1 MYIYARINKNTLRFV
16 REQKAISFDYV
27 TRITKF
33 KEDKLSLWENGDSDK
48 FPTIN
53 QAKAIAKCYRIPFA
67 GLYMNASDINI
78 KHLPQM
84 RNLRT
89 LPDAMVDNSALNLA
103 IADVLSAR
111 ELLLESKKALK
122 ETVVQFNM
130 SINCPDDNVAQWA
143 GEIRRTL
150 GIDSNVQ
157 YKCRSAR
164 QLYLYIRNLAEVAGA
179 FVHCFTGVDT
189 EIVRGF
195 AIYEDLMPI
204 IGLNNDDRYPAK
216 TFSIIHELV
225 HLIKRSSAVCN
236 DMTNSL
242 SLQAEEVFCN
252 AVAGAV
258 LVPTV
263 NLSRQLGEYTH
274 DEIDLDVVSSLADKF
289 SISKEVICRRLLDTG
304 KITQQRYSQL
314 TTAIRLQFE
323 SERKAAQEY
332 RKITGQVI
340 PRNMSREAIDQNSS
354 ALCRTFF
361 HGYRE
366 GLFDKQDI
374 SRYLGVKQN
383 HVDKFIWEVSK
394 W

>member
-1 MYIYARINKNTLRFV
+1 
-16 REQKAISFDYV
+16 
-27 TRITKF
+27 
-33 KEDKLSLWENGDSDK
+33 
-48 FPTIN
+48 
-53 QAKAIAKCYRIPFA
+53 
-67 GLYMNASDINI
+67 MNAQDINI
-78 KHLPQM
+78 KHLPKM
-84 RNLRT
+84 RNLRS
-89 LPDAMVDNSALNLA
+89 LPNAIVDNSALNLA

-164 QLYLYIRNLAEVAGA
+164 QFYLYIRNLAEAVGA

-263 NLSRQLGEYTH
+263 NLSRQLGEFTH

-383 HVDKFIWEVSK
+383 HIDKFIWEVSK

>member
-111 ELLLESKKALK
+111 DLLLESKRALK
-122 ETVVQFNM
+122 ETVAQFNV
-130 SINCPDDNVAQWA
+130 SINCSDDNVVRWA
-143 GEIRRTL
+143 EEIRRVL
-150 GIDSNVQ
+150 GINSNIQ
-157 YKCRSAR
+157 YKCQSTR
-164 QLYLYIRNLAEVAGA
+164 QFYLYIRNVVETAGA
-179 FVHCFTGVDT
+179 LVHCFTGIDT

-195 AIYEDLMPI
+195 AIYEDLMPV

-225 HLIKRSSAVCN
+225 HLIKRSSAICN
-236 DMTNSL
+236 DMTDSF
-242 SLQAEEVFCN
+242 SDHAEEVFCN
-252 AVAGAV
+252 AVAGEV
-258 LVPTV
+258 LVPCI
-263 NLSRQLGEYTH
+263 NLRRQLGAYTST
-274 DEIDLDVVSSLADKF
+274 EIDLDVISSLADKF
-289 SISKEVICRRLLDTG
+289 SVSKEVICRRLLDTG
-304 KITQQRYSQL
+304 KISQQSYSQL
-314 TTAIRLQFE
+314 IASIKMQFE
-323 SERKAAQEY
+323 NDRRAAQEY
-332 RKITGQVI
+332 RKLTGQRI
-340 PRNMSREAIDQNSS
+340 PRNISREAIDQTSS
-354 ALCRTFF
+354 TLCRTFF

-366 GLFDKQDI
+366 GFFDKQDI
-374 SRYLGVKQN
+374 SRYLGIKQS
-383 HVDKFIWEVSK
+383 HIEKFIWEVSK

>member
-1 MYIYARINKNTLRFV
+1 MYIYAHINKNTLRFV

-33 KEDKLSLWENGDSDK
+33 KEDTLTLWESNDSGK

-53 QAKAIAKCYRIPFA
+53 QAKTIAKCYRIPFA
-67 GLYMNASDINI
+67 GLYMNAQDINI
-78 KHLPQM
+78 KHLPKM
-84 RNLRT
+84 RNLRS
-89 LPDAMVDNSALNLA
+89 LPNAIVDNSALNLA

-164 QLYLYIRNLAEVAGA
+164 QFYLYIRNLAEAAGT

-383 HVDKFIWEVSK
+383 HIDKFIWEVSK

>member
-1 MYIYARINKNTLRFV
+1 MYIYAHINKNTLRFV

-33 KEDKLSLWENGDSDK
+33 KEDKLALWESNDSGK

-53 QAKAIAKCYRIPFA
+53 QAKTIAKCYRIPFA
-67 GLYMNASDINI
+67 GLYMNAQDINI
-78 KHLPQM
+78 KHLPKM
-84 RNLRT
+84 RNLRS
-89 LPDAMVDNSALNLA
+89 LPNAIVDNSALNLA

-164 QLYLYIRNLAEVAGA
+164 QLYLYIRNLAEAAGA

-258 LVPTV
+258 LVPAV

>member
-111 ELLLESKKALK
+111 DLLLESKRALK
-122 ETVVQFNM
+122 ETVAQFNV
-130 SINCPDDNVAQWA
+130 SINCSDDNVVRWA
-143 GEIRRTL
+143 EEIRRVL
-150 GIDSNVQ
+150 GINSNIQ
-157 YKCRSAR
+157 YKCQSTR
-164 QLYLYIRNLAEVAGA
+164 QFYLYIRNVVETAGA
-179 FVHCFTGVDT
+179 FVHCFTGIDT

-195 AIYEDLMPI
+195 ARYEDLMPV

-225 HLIKRSSAVCN
+225 HLIKRSSAICN
-236 DMTNSL
+236 DMTDSF
-242 SLQAEEVFCN
+242 SDHAEEVFCN
-252 AVAGAV
+252 AVAGEV
-258 LVPTV
+258 LVPCI
-263 NLSRQLGEYTH
+263 NLRRQLGAYTST
-274 DEIDLDVVSSLADKF
+274 EIDLDVISSLADKF
-289 SISKEVICRRLLDTG
+289 SVSKEVICRRLLDTG
-304 KITQQRYSQL
+304 KISQQSYSQL
-314 TTAIRLQFE
+314 IASIKMQFE
-323 SERKAAQEY
+323 NDRRAAQEY
-332 RKITGQVI
+332 RKLTGQRI
-340 PRNMSREAIDQNSS
+340 PRNISREAIDQTSS
-354 ALCRTFF
+354 TLCRTFF

-366 GLFDKQDI
+366 GFFDKQDI
-374 SRYLGVKQN
+374 SRYLGIKQS
-383 HVDKFIWEVSK
+383 HIEKFIWEVSK

>member
-1 MYIYARINKNTLRFV
+1 MYIYAHINKNTLRFV

-33 KEDKLSLWENGDSDK
+33 KEDTLTLWESNDSGK

-53 QAKAIAKCYRIPFA
+53 QAKTIAKCYRIPFA
-67 GLYMNASDINI
+67 GLYMNAQDINI
-78 KHLPQM
+78 KHLPKM
-84 RNLRT
+84 RNLRS
-89 LPDAMVDNSALNLA
+89 LPNAIVDNSALNLA

-164 QLYLYIRNLAEVAGA
+164 QFYLYIRNLAEAAGT

-242 SLQAEEVFCN
+242 SLQVEEVFCN

-274 DEIDLDVVSSLADKF
+274 DEIDLDGVSSLADKF

-383 HVDKFIWEVSK
+383 HIDKFIWEVSK

>member
-1 MYIYARINKNTLRFV
+1 MYIYAHINKNTLRFV

-33 KEDKLSLWENGDSDK
+33 KEDKLTLWESNDSGK

-53 QAKAIAKCYRIPFA
+53 QAKTIAKCYRIPFA
-67 GLYMNASDINI
+67 GLYMNAQDINI
-78 KHLPQM
+78 KHLPKM
-84 RNLRT
+84 RNLRS
-89 LPDAMVDNSALNLA
+89 LPNAIFDNSALNLA

-164 QLYLYIRNLAEVAGA
+164 QFYLYIRNLAEAAGA

-216 TFSIIHELV
+216 TFSIIYELV

-263 NLSRQLGEYTH
+263 NLSRQLGEFTH
-274 DEIDLDVVSSLADKF
+274 KGDIVVMDNMRSHHV
-289 SISKEVICRRLLDTG
+289 KEVAETLHAAGIELRYLPPYSPDMNPIEMLWSKVKALL
-304 KITQQRYSQL
+304 
-314 TTAIRLQFE
+314 
-323 SERKAAQEY
+323 RKWE
-332 RKITGQVI
+332 
-340 PRNMSREAIDQNSS
+340 
-354 ALCRTFF
+354 CRTAELLPKTVSCALLCVSQRDCVGWFKAD
-361 HGYRE
+361 GYC
-366 GLFDKQDI
+366 L
-374 SRYLGVKQN
+374 
-383 HVDKFIWEVSK
+383 
-394 W
+394 

>member
-1 MYIYARINKNTLRFV
+1 MYIYAHINKNTLRFV

-33 KEDKLSLWENGDSDK
+33 KEDKLTLWESNDSGK

-53 QAKAIAKCYRIPFA
+53 QAKTIAKCYRIPFA
-67 GLYMNASDINI
+67 GLYMNAQDINI
-78 KHLPQM
+78 KHLPKM
-84 RNLRT
+84 RNLRS
-89 LPDAMVDNSALNLA
+89 LPNAIVDNSALNLA

-122 ETVVQFNM
+122 ETVVQ
-130 SINCPDDNVAQWA
+130 
-143 GEIRRTL
+143 
-150 GIDSNVQ
+150 
-157 YKCRSAR
+157 
-164 QLYLYIRNLAEVAGA
+164 
-179 FVHCFTGVDT
+179 
-189 EIVRGF
+189 
-195 AIYEDLMPI
+195 
-204 IGLNNDDRYPAK
+204 
-216 TFSIIHELV
+216 
-225 HLIKRSSAVCN
+225 
-236 DMTNSL
+236 
-242 SLQAEEVFCN
+242 
-252 AVAGAV
+252 
-258 LVPTV
+258 
-263 NLSRQLGEYTH
+263 
-274 DEIDLDVVSSLADKF
+274 
-289 SISKEVICRRLLDTG
+289 VICRRLLDTG

-340 PRNMSREAIDQNSS
+340 PQNMSREAIDQNSS

>member
-1 MYIYARINKNTLRFV
+1 MYIYAHINKNTLRFV

-33 KEDKLSLWENGDSDK
+33 KEDKLTLWESNDSGK

-53 QAKAIAKCYRIPFA
+53 QAKTIAKCYRIPFA
-67 GLYMNASDINI
+67 GLYMNAQDINI
-78 KHLPQM
+78 KHLPKM
-84 RNLRT
+84 RNLRS
-89 LPDAMVDNSALNLA
+89 LPNAIVDNSALNLA

-122 ETVVQFNM
+122 ETVAQFNM

-164 QLYLYIRNLAEVAGA
+164 QLYLYIRNLAEAAGA

-274 DEIDLDVVSSLADKF
+274 DEIDLDVVSPLADKF
-289 SISKEVICRRLLDTG
+289 SISKEVIKKWYTG
-304 KITQQRYSQL
+304 LHGIILPIDDEVQENVKKVVTSNPQLIDFKQIKSSGDAFLIATAMKYGLTIITEESKKGEKKIPYVCQKL
-314 TTAIRLQFE
+314 NVPCVDILGLCEKEKWQF
-323 SERKAAQEY
+323 
-332 RKITGQVI
+332 
-340 PRNMSREAIDQNSS
+340 
-354 ALCRTFF
+354 
-361 HGYRE
+361 
-366 GLFDKQDI
+366 
-374 SRYLGVKQN
+374 
-383 HVDKFIWEVSK
+383 
-394 W
+394 

>member
-1 MYIYARINKNTLRFV
+1 MYIYAHINKSTLRFV

-33 KEDKLSLWENGDSDK
+33 KEDKLSLWESTDSDK

-53 QAKAIAKCYRIPFA
+53 QAKTIAKCYRIPFA
-67 GLYMNASDINI
+67 GLYMNAQDINI
-78 KHLPQM
+78 KHLPKM
-84 RNLRT
+84 RNLRS
-89 LPDAMVDNSALNLA
+89 LPNAIVDNSALNLA

-111 ELLLESKKALK
+111 ELLLESKRALK

-157 YKCRSAR
+157 YKCRSTR
-164 QLYLYIRNLAEVAGA
+164 QFYLYIRNLVEAAGT

-195 AIYEDLMPI
+195 AIYEDTMPI

-258 LVPTV
+258 LVPIV
-263 NLSRQLGEYTH
+263 NLSRQLGEYTQ

-289 SISKEVICRRLLDTG
+289 SISKEVICRRLLDTE

-314 TTAIRLQFE
+314 TTAIKLQFE
-323 SERKAAQEY
+323 SERRAAQEY

-383 HVDKFIWEVSK
+383 HIDKFIWEVSK